1 MQELYDMAIRLSQDA
16 GKIAL
21 QYFRSEFSYETKADD
36 SPVTAAD
43 KKIEE
48 MIRDRIEKHYPDD
61 GILGEEFGE
70 KPSKNGRR
78 WIIDPIDGTNSF
90 IRGLPLFGNMIAVE
104 ENGESQIGVIHY
116 PVNNE
121 TLSAMRG
128 DGCYCNGMRCRVSEL
143 DDISKATL
151 STSYPHKVQNLWGSK
166 CLDHMVKKTSFIG
179 TYDCYGYLLF
189 ATGKID
195 GLFEPELKVWDVAPL
210 FPIVLEAGGIITN
223 KDHLLA
229 LHIQDVVMANP
240 ALHPQLLQI
249 IQDGIEL

>member
-1 MQELYDMAIRLSQDA
+1 MQELYDFAKHLAVEA
-16 GKIAL
+16 GIIAK
-21 QYFRSEFSYETKADD
+21 QYFRSEFSYETKVDD
-36 SPVTAAD
+36 SPVTIAD
-43 KKIEE
+43 KNIEE
-48 MIRDRIEKHYPDD
+48 MIRIEIETRFPDD

-70 KPSKNGRR
+70 KESKNNRR
-78 WIIDPIDGTNSF
+78 WIIDPIDGTQSF

-104 ENGESQIGVIHY
+104 ENGESKIGVIHY

-128 DGCYCNGMRCRVSEL
+128 HGCYCNDVRCKVS
-143 DDISKATL
+143 DCADISQANL
-151 STSYPHKVQNLWGSK
+151 STSYPHKVQNLWGEK
-166 CLDHMVKKTSFIG
+166 CLQYLVKHSSFIG

-210 FPIVLEAGGIITN
+210 FPIMLEAGGMITN
-223 KDHLLA
+223 KDHMLD
-229 LHIQDVVMANP
+229 LHIQDVVMSNP

-249 IQDGIEL
+249 ISDGIAQ